1 MDKAPSYVEK
11 IPFDPARIQPTS
23 TTYIYCSQSD
33 FRNMTRMAEHKIATD
48 RQHWNYPEL
57 PPSHS
62 LILAYQHLDMN
73 PSAGAK

>member
-1 MDKAPSYVEK
+1 MGFNITGISNILEIGPVAAYGQTKTLMDKAPPYVEK

-48 RQHWNYPEL
+48 R
-57 PPSHS
+57 
-62 LILAYQHLDMN
+62 
-73 PSAGAK
+73 